1 MKDQILYHERLK
13 TISWKTKNY
22 TEQSL
27 YFNWGSQFLVW
38 VQVFNTWRDDT
49 VISHSWTMANVTLTL
64 QSIIVHALPQ
74 PNRKMIIVVP
84 FCGQNSEHIYAFV
97 G

>member
-1 MKDQILYHERLK
+1 
-13 TISWKTKNY
+13 
-22 TEQSL
+22 
-27 YFNWGSQFLVW
+27 
-38 VQVFNTWRDDT
+38 
-49 VISHSWTMANVTLTL
+49 MANVTLTL
-64 QSIIVHALPQ
+64 RSIIVHALPQ